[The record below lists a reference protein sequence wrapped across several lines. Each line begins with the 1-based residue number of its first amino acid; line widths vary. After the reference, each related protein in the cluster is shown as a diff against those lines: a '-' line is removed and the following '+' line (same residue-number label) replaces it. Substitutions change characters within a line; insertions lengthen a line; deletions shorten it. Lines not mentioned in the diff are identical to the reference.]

1 MEKKGR
7 TTKGFVL
14 TCIWGGQKVVPPK
27 VLIEIVFGYPK
38 TCFGRSYIYI
48 YISMRLFPCGAQHDA
63 RGQRALPFA
72 FGLFCQGP
80 RIHSGKWSY
89 FFLGS
94 FFRTPKRSISLACSR
109 VL

>member
-48 YISMRLFPCGAQHDA
+48 YIMRLFRCGAHVVNEPYPSLLDFFAKDPGFTVASGRISFWVPFSEHPNAQFLW
-63 RGQRALPFA
+63 RAPVYCEI
-72 FGLFCQGP
+72 FG
-80 RIHSGKWSY
+80 
-89 FFLGS
+89 
-94 FFRTPKRSISLACSR
+94 
-109 VL
+109 